1 MNYDV
6 TTNRLKEMTDEVG
19 SGEKCLY
26 GFLFGETRNRRT

>member
-6 TTNRLKEMTDEVG
+6 TKNRLKERSDRVG
-19 SGEKCLY
+19 TREKCLY